1 MGGRAV
7 SGDLGHPRD
16 PASEL
21 LGWKEL
27 GAGEKAGRLGGCTLD
42 LGEPEGLPM
51 VLRGDCQSVEEDKQ
65 QHGPVAGIGLHSPP
79 AARPKAPVGSAE
91 TAAVGTGNPL
101 TEITYLNLS
110 WGLRWGS
117 LLVMGG
123 LEVGFTKS

>member
-1 MGGRAV
+1 MEGIR
-7 SGDLGHPRD
+7 
-16 PASEL
+16 
-21 LGWKEL
+21 GW
-27 GAGEKAGRLGGCTLD
+27 GEGWQAEGCTLD
-42 LGEPEGLPM
+42 LGEPEGLPV
-51 VLRGDCQSVEEDKQ
+51 VLRGDCQSVEEDEQ

-91 TAAVGTGNPL
+91 MTTVGTGSPL